1 MKQIDIIGKAHIQN
15 NCDYNMVTANIYL
28 NLFILWIMVRRLHII
43 NVNIAMLSETL
54 RDV

>member
-1 MKQIDIIGKAHIQN
+1 MKQIDIIGKDLIQN

-28 NLFILWIMVRRLHII
+28 NLYILWIIVKREYII
-43 NVNIAMLSETL
+43 KVTIAIISETL